1 MADPTPLLF
10 QSEEI
15 RQTFKQ
21 MSSQPSQR
29 LPSYSYV
36 ETNASVAVNVDP
48 QNEWGEVRMPT
59 AGGRRDGP
67 SAPPSEQ
74 PDYFNVSAI
83 SEGQNFVASQP
94 VNRES
99 IIEITRPVSKATP
112 QAAAVVDPRDYANV
126 KQDGDQPQGTPV
138 QEDYVNNPHELLMV
152 QNGGTSHDNS
162 QMDYIN
168 SDIVDQTL
176 DRRVEQQLRQATG
189 RTSPDD
195 AYSVLAEDR
204 DYINSGDLEFSEEV
218 EQSGGEHAWEV
229 GRHEGMGV
237 GVRISI
243 WNGSEEL
250 AVGMGVKIG
259 SGNGSEVEWKLVILF
274 LLFVC
279 AIDRPPC
286 VYQMLRTTSRTSRPV
301 RTVVLK

>member
-1 MADPTPLLF
+1 MCPTIEPLACKHTSVHVCVCVMVGGERGSVGVALVQVWWCVGVFMADPTPLLF

-29 LPSYSYV
+29 LPSYSYI
-36 ETNASVAVNVDP
+36 ETNAGVAVNVDP

-67 SAPPSEQ
+67 SAPPSAPPSEQ

-83 SEGQNFVASQP
+83 SEGQNFVASRP

-99 IIEITRPVSKATP
+99 IIEITRPASKPSP

-126 KQDGDQPQGTPV
+126 KQDGDQPQDTPL

-152 QNGGTSHDNS
+152 QNGGASHDNG

-168 SDIVDQTL
+168 SAIVDQTL
-176 DRRVEQQLRQATG
+176 DRRVEQQLRQTMG

-195 AYSVLAEDR
+195 AYSVLADDR
-204 DYINSGDLEFSEEV
+204 DYINSGELEISEEV
-218 EQSGGEHAWEV
+218 EQSGGEHAWVV
-229 GRHEGMGV
+229 GGHQGTGL

-243 WNGSEEL
+243 GKGCEDWQW
-250 AVGMGVKIG
+250 
-259 SGNGSEVEWKLVILF
+259 EWE
-274 LLFVC
+274 
-279 AIDRPPC
+279 
-286 VYQMLRTTSRTSRPV
+286 
-301 RTVVLK
+301 